1 MATRASGYY
10 YLCDSSA
17 AESAQHPTDF
27 CECCPPDGVSPGIRN
42 RKRERMLPLNHPAVK
57 LPPGALDPYATLL
70 VRRDATAK
78 EIKNSYRRLALLHHP
93 KRQRGCLSQ
102 FTAVAAA
109 YETLS
114 CPATRLKV
122 DAVLGKPTTTSTSD
136 TTINTGTK
144 QQTISWTTQV
154 QDAQDDA
161 NNISTDSGLLEAPLP
176 GCNNRDDDAACAY
189 DTPSKNAVN
198 SNHSMDKN
206 TNHSGNQEHSSPN
219 KGNSPN
225 NDYVVPALVQPS
237 SSGTTTNGDV
247 RHYSEVATER
257 LFGGPLQL
265 MYRARRWQPFTD
277 PYVVF
282 HQVFGSSMGEGSS
295 TVAPRIATVQPA
307 VVQPAHAA
315 TNWSSQTEVLPDG
328 TTIHTNSRVTHDHRS
343 ITRTV
348 TRYQDRT
355 TITVTANDPVED
367 EMDEFFANSGCW
379 CGTMMCVEPE
389 IATSFEKTTAKT
401 SKLDNDE
408 VDDHATAATE
418 VDTDDDCWS
427 FASSCQ
433 AWFPS
438 CV

>member
-1 MATRASGYY
+1 MATATATRASGYY
-10 YLCDSSA
+10 LCEIPAAPYSSA

-27 CECCPPDGVSPGIRN
+27 CGCCPPDEVSPGSRYSSTRN
-42 RKRERMLPLNHPAVK
+42 QKRERMLPLNHPAVK

-114 CPATRLKV
+114 CPTTRLKV
-122 DAVLGKPTTTSTSD
+122 DVVLGKPTTTSD

-144 QQTISWTTQV
+144 QQTISWTPQV
-154 QDAQDDA
+154 QDDT
-161 NNISTDSGLLEAPLP
+161 NNISTDSGVTTH
-176 GCNNRDDDAACAY
+176 
-189 DTPSKNAVN
+189 DTHSKNVVN

-206 TNHSGNQEHSSPN
+206 TNHSDNQEHSPSNKRKSPI
-219 KGNSPN
+219 
-225 NDYVVPALVQPS
+225 DYIVPALVQPS

-282 HQVFGSSMGEGSS
+282 HQVFGSSLGEGSS

-315 TNWSSQTEVLPDG
+315 TNWSSQTQVLPDG

-348 TRYQDRT
+348 TRNQDRT

-367 EMDEFFANSGCW
+367 EMDDFANSGCCF
-379 CGTMMCVEPE
+379 CGTLMCVEPE
-389 IATSFEKTTAKT
+389 MIATSFEKTAKT
-401 SKLDNDE
+401 SKRNDD
-408 VDDHATAATE
+408 VDDDHATAATE
-418 VDTDDDCWS
+418 VDDDDCWS